1 MGRRLGSP
9 VTGPAGGTQDTCPWA
24 CLCALEDS
32 NNLTLPQKNV
42 YSIQI
47 TQKELFVL
55 PPPPPRPPGGGG
67 VGLLG
72 QSDLKVGRAGGW
84 RISADS
90 RRLAGKPTPKA
101 QVTEHGYRDTQGAC
115 SEHLPPQL
123 TGLLSFE
130 ISPLQLSSLCSVF
143 LLRQRWKISFPLRT
157 VPRVTS

>member
-9 VTGPAGGTQDTCPWA
+9 VTGSAGGTQDTCPWA

-42 YSIQI
+42 YSKQI

-55 PPPPPRPPGGGG
+55 PPPRPPGGGG

-90 RRLAGKPTPKA
+90 GRLAGRQTYA
-101 QVTEHGYRDTQGAC
+101 QGPGYRTQVQGHSGSLFRA
-115 SEHLPPQL
+115 PPS
-123 TGLLSFE
+123 LSHWAA
-130 ISPLQLSSLCSVF
+130 F
-143 LLRQRWKISFPLRT
+143 L
-157 VPRVTS
+157 